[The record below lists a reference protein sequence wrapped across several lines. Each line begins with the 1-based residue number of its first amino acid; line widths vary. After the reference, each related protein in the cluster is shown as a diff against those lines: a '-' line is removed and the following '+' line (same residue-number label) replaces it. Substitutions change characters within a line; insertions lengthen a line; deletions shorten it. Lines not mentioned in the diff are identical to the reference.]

1 MSTRRRFANFLLAL
15 SLPLAAL
22 NGYAGEGDLCAPFK
36 DGKVDQSVLE
46 KMFKAAEVGRLYR
59 IDASSS
65 KVGFCVN
72 SQFRRVEGDFKQF
85 QGGMTLGKDEDGAGT
100 AQTLVAIKAASLDT
114 DGALIESMIKSKRFF
129 DVENYP
135 DILFVSTGFEWT
147 SSTTALL
154 RGSLT
159 LHGVTKPVIFHVTL
173 MDIKDPSGAEGER
186 ILVKATTK
194 VSRAEFG
201 MDTLSSVVD
210 DSVQLCM
217 SVEAKKFTGQG

>member
-1 MSTRRRFANFLLAL
+1 MSTKRRLANFLLAL

-22 NGYAGEGDLCAPFK
+22 TGQAGEGDLCAPFK

-46 KMFKAAEVGRLYR
+46 TMLEAAEVGRLYR

-85 QGGMTLGKDEDGAGT
+85 QGGMALSKDGAGK
-100 AQTLVAIKAASLDT
+100 AQTLVSIKTDSLDT
-114 DGALIESMIKSKRFF
+114 DGALIENMIKSERFF
-129 DVENYP
+129 DVQNYP
-135 DILFVSTGFEWT
+135 EILFVSTGFEWT
-147 SSTTALL
+147 GSTTARLM
-154 RGSLT
+154 GNLT
-159 LHGVTKPVIFHVTL
+159 LHGVTKPVTFNVTL
-173 MDIKDPSGAEGER
+173 TDIKDNSAGEGER
-186 ILVKATTK
+186 ILVKATTS

-210 DSVQLCM
+210 DKVQLCM
-217 SVEAKKFTGQG
+217 SVEARKFAGKV

>member
-1 MSTRRRFANFLLAL
+1 MSTRRRLANFLLAL
-15 SLPLAAL
+15 SLPLATL
-22 NGYAGEGDLCAPFK
+22 SGHAGEGDLCAPFK

-46 KMFKAAEVGRLYR
+46 TMLEAAEVGRLYR

-85 QGGMTLGKDEDGAGT
+85 QGGMTLSKDGAGT

-114 DGALIESMIKSKRFF
+114 DGALIESLIKSKRFF

-135 DILFVSTGFEWT
+135 EILFVSTGFEWIG
-147 SSTTALL
+147 STTALL
-154 RGSLT
+154 RGNLT
-159 LHGVTKPVIFHVTL
+159 LHGVTKPVTFHVTL
-173 MDIKDPSGAEGER
+173 MDIKDPSGPEGER
-186 ILVKATTK
+186 ILVKATTN

-201 MDTLSSVVD
+201 MDTLSSLVD
-210 DSVQLCM
+210 DNVQLCM
-217 SVEAKKFTGQG
+217 SVEATKFTGQG

>member
-1 MSTRRRFANFLLAL
+1 MSTKRRLANFFLAL
-15 SLPLAAL
+15 SLSLVAL
-22 NGYAGEGDLCAPFK
+22 TGQAGEGDLCAPFK
-36 DGKVDQSVLE
+36 DGKVDDSVLE
-46 KMFKAAEVGRLYR
+46 TMLKAAEVGRLYR

-85 QGGMTLGKDEDGAGT
+85 QGGMTLSKDGAGK
-100 AQTLVAIKAASLDT
+100 AQTLVAIKADSLDT
-114 DGALIESMIKSKRFF
+114 DGALIESMIKSERFF

-147 SSTTALL
+147 GSTTARLM
-154 RGSLT
+154 GNLT
-159 LHGVTKPVIFHVTL
+159 LHGVTKPVTFSVTL
-173 MDIKDPSGAEGER
+173 TDIKDKSAGEGGR

-201 MDTLSSVVD
+201 MDPLSSLVD
-210 DSVQLCM
+210 DKVQLCM
-217 SVEAKKFTGQG
+217 SVEARKFAGKG

>member
-1 MSTRRRFANFLLAL
+1 MSMRRRLANFLLAL
-15 SLPLAAL
+15 SLPLAAMNIL
-22 NGYAGEGDLCAPFK
+22 AGESDLCEPFK
-36 DGKVDQSVLE
+36 DAKVDQAVLE

-59 IDASSS
+59 IDAASS

-85 QGGMTLGKDEDGAGT
+85 QGGMTLGKDEDGAGA

-154 RGSLT
+154 RGNLT

-173 MDIKDPSGAEGER
+173 MDIKDPSGSLGGR

-201 MDTLSSVVD
+201 MDTLSAVVD

-217 SVEAKKFTGQG
+217 SVEAKKFAGRG